1 MKFRNGFV
9 SNSSSA
15 SFVLA
20 FPKDSPI
27 ELKNI
32 EDYFGGFGEELEPEV
47 RDSFAFEVWASQY
60 FDAEGNRKGSN
71 RYLFTDDEG
80 KILPADYTHYNCT
93 APWDYIREN
102 RPFLC
107 DGHFDKTDEED
118 IDIPPKICKKCKY
131 LHSEKRMQR
140 DDDYYRVLDNT
151 YSDELKKWLEEH
163 KSDRIVEL
171 EIDDSEPPRRLSWE
185 IADDITRNAYYMFK
199 SDKHAY
205 VSGGK

>member
-1 MKFRNGFV
+1 MKYRNGFV

-20 FPKDSPI
+20 FPKENPV

-47 RDSFAFEVWASQY
+47 KDTFAFEVWASQY
-60 FDAEGNRKGSN
+60 FDAEGNRKNQDRYNLEDGS
-71 RYLFTDDEG
+71 E
-80 KILPADYTHYNCT
+80 YTHYSCT
-93 APWDYIREN
+93 ATWDYIRQN
-102 RPFLC
+102 RGFLC
-107 DGHFDKTDEED
+107 DGSFDKKDD
-118 IDIPPKICKKCKY
+118 DVYDFFIPDTCKKCKY
-131 LHSEKRMQR
+131 LHTEKRVQR
-140 DDDYYRVLDNT
+140 DDDYYNVLDST

-163 KSDRIVEL
+163 KGDRIIEL
-171 EIDDSEPPRRLSWE
+171 EIDDNEPPRRLSWE